1 MAQDSVDPELAARLQ
16 ELGRDPGGTV
26 NVTEIADVVEAIL
39 STMQGDLSAVD
50 VRLYEELE
58 SLSRFI
64 SEAKSDIAALRP
76 DEVKDEFLPKA
87 ADELDAI
94 VEATADATNSIM
106 DAVGEIEDVM
116 SKLKGKNADQ
126 LMDATT
132 KIYEACGFQDITGQ
146 RITKVVGALHHIEEK
161 VDALLTAFGDEIA
174 KYKAANPKPEA
185 EPVVEEQKP
194 SDEDL
199 LHGPQMKEQAMSQDD
214 IDALLNSFD

>member
-1 MAQDSVDPELAARLQ
+1 MATDSIDPELAARLQ
-16 ELGRDPGGTV
+16 ELGKEPGGTV
-26 NVTEIADVVEAIL
+26 KVDEIAEVVEAIL
-39 STMQGDLSAVD
+39 TTMHGDLSAVD
-50 VRLYEELE
+50 VKLYDELE
-58 SLSRFI
+58 NLSRFI

-94 VEATADATNSIM
+94 VEATAEATNSIM
-106 DAVGEIEDVM
+106 DAVGEIEEVM
-116 SKLKGKNADQ
+116 SKLKGKNAER

-161 VDALLTAFGDEIA
+161 VDALLAAFGDEIA
-174 KYKAANPKPEA
+174 KYKVANPKTEEPPEA
-185 EPVVEEQKP
+185 QKP
-194 SDEDL
+194 TDEEL

>member
-1 MAQDSVDPELAARLQ
+1 MATDSVDPELATRLQ
-16 ELGRDPGGTV
+16 ELGREPGGSV
-26 NVTEIADVVEAIL
+26 KVEEIAEVVEAIL
-39 STMQGDLSAVD
+39 TTMQGDLSAVD

-94 VEATADATNSIM
+94 VEATAEATNSIM
-106 DAVGEIEDVM
+106 DAVGEIEEVM
-116 SKLKGKNADQ
+116 SKLKGKNSECQ
-126 LMDATT
+126 MGATT

-146 RITKVVGALHHIEEK
+146 RITKVVGALQHIEEK
-161 VDALLTAFGDEIA
+161 VDALLNAFGDEIA
-174 KYKAANPKPEA
+174 KYKAANPK
-185 EPVVEEQKP
+185 VEEAPAEESQIT
-194 SDEDL
+194 DEDL
-199 LHGPQMKEQAMSQDD
+199 LHGPQKKEAAMSQDD

>member
-1 MAQDSVDPELAARLQ
+1 MATDSVDPELATRLQ
-16 ELGRDPGGTV
+16 ELGREPGGSV
-26 NVTEIADVVEAIL
+26 KVEEIAEVVEAIL
-39 STMQGDLSAVD
+39 TTMQGDLSAVD

-94 VEATADATNSIM
+94 VEATAEATNSIM
-106 DAVGEIEDVM
+106 DAVGEIEEVM
-116 SKLKGKNADQ
+116 SKLKGKNSER
-126 LMDATT
+126 LMDATP

-146 RITKVVGALHHIEEK
+146 RITKVVGALQHIEEK
-161 VDALLTAFGDEIA
+161 VDALLNAFGDEIA
-174 KYKAANPKPEA
+174 KYKAANPKTEEA
-185 EPVVEEQKP
+185 PVEEP
-194 SDEDL
+194 IPADEDL
-199 LHGPQMKEQAMSQDD
+199 LHGPQKKEAAMSQAD

>member
-1 MAQDSVDPELAARLQ
+1 MATDSVDPELAARLQ
-16 ELGRDPGGTV
+16 ELGREPGDTV
-26 NVTEIADVVEAIL
+26 KVDEIADVVDSIL

-50 VRLYEELE
+50 VKLYEELE

-64 SEAKSDIAALRP
+64 TEAKTDIAALRP

-94 VEATADATNSIM
+94 VEATAEATNSIM
-106 DAVGEIEDVM
+106 DAVGEVEEVM
-116 SKLKGKNADQ
+116 SKLKGKNADT

-146 RITKVVGALHHIEEK
+146 RITKVVGALQHIEEK
-161 VDALLTAFGDEIA
+161 VDALLNAFGDEIA
-174 KYKAANPKPEA
+174 KYKTANPKPEEEPPA
-185 EPVVEEQKP
+185 EETP

-199 LHGPQMKEQAMSQDD
+199 LHGPQKKEAAMSQDD
-214 IDALLNSFD
+214 IDALLASFD

>member
-1 MAQDSVDPELAARLQ
+1 MATDSVDPELATRLQ
-16 ELGRDPGGTV
+16 ELGREPGGSV
-26 NVTEIADVVEAIL
+26 KVEEIAEVVEAIL
-39 STMQGDLSAVD
+39 TTMQGDLSAVD

-64 SEAKSDIAALRP
+64 TEAKTDIAALRP

-94 VEATADATNSIM
+94 VEATAEATNSIM
-106 DAVGEIEDVM
+106 DAVGEVEEVM
-116 SKLKGKNADQ
+116 SKLKGKNSER

-146 RITKVVGALHHIEEK
+146 RITKVVGALQHIEEK
-161 VDALLTAFGDEIA
+161 VDALLNAFGDEIA
-174 KYKAANPKPEA
+174 KYKAANPKAEEA
-185 EPVVEEQKP
+185 PVEEVIP
-194 SDEDL
+194 ADEDL
-199 LHGPQMKEQAMSQDD
+199 LHGPQKKEAAMSQAD

>member
-1 MAQDSVDPELAARLQ
+1 MATDSVDPELATRLQ
-16 ELGRDPGGTV
+16 ELGREPGGSV
-26 NVTEIADVVEAIL
+26 KVEEIAEVVEAIL
-39 STMQGDLSAVD
+39 TTMQGDLSAVD

-94 VEATADATNSIM
+94 VEATAEATNSIM
-106 DAVGEIEDVM
+106 DAVGEIEEVM
-116 SKLKGKNADQ
+116 SKLKGKNSEQ

-146 RITKVVGALHHIEEK
+146 RITKVVGALQHIEEK
-161 VDALLTAFGDEIA
+161 VDALLNAFGDEIA
-174 KYKAANPKPEA
+174 KYKAANPKTEEA
-185 EPVVEEQKP
+185 PVEEP
-194 SDEDL
+194 IPADEDL
-199 LHGPQMKEQAMSQDD
+199 LHGPQKKEAAMSQAD

>member
-1 MAQDSVDPELAARLQ
+1 MATDSVDPELAARLQ
-16 ELGRDPGGTV
+16 ELGREPGDTV
-26 NVTEIADVVEAIL
+26 KIDEIAGVVDSIL

-50 VRLYEELE
+50 VKLYEELE

-64 SEAKSDIAALRP
+64 TEAKTDIAALRP

-94 VEATADATNSIM
+94 VEATAEATNSIM
-106 DAVGEIEDVM
+106 DAVGEIEEVM
-116 SKLKGKNADQ
+116 SKLKGKNADK

-146 RITKVVGALHHIEEK
+146 RITKVVGALQHIEEK
-161 VDALLTAFGDEIA
+161 VDALLNAFGDEIA
-174 KYKAANPKPEA
+174 KYKAANPKA
-185 EPVVEEQKP
+185 EEEPAAEEKP

-199 LHGPQMKEQAMSQDD
+199 LHGPQQKESAMSQDD
-214 IDALLNSFD
+214 IDALLASFD

>member
-1 MAQDSVDPELAARLQ
+1 MATDSVDPELATRLQ
-16 ELGRDPGGTV
+16 ELGREPGGSV
-26 NVTEIADVVEAIL
+26 KVEEIAEVVEAIL
-39 STMQGDLSAVD
+39 TTMQGDLSAVD

-94 VEATADATNSIM
+94 VEATAEATNSIM
-106 DAVGEIEDVM
+106 DAVGEIEEVM
-116 SKLKGKNADQ
+116 SKLKGKNSER

-146 RITKVVGALHHIEEK
+146 RITKVVGALQHIEEK
-161 VDALLTAFGDEIA
+161 VDALLNAFGDEIA
-174 KYKAANPKPEA
+174 KYKAANPKTEEA
-185 EPVVEEQKP
+185 PVEEVIP
-194 SDEDL
+194 ADEDL
-199 LHGPQMKEQAMSQDD
+199 LHGPQKKEAAMSQAD